1 MCWVWSAAAAY
12 SATWGEV
19 LWAWPATPPASAAD
33 LESLAEETLS
43 VVTRVWGV
51 WGVSEV
57 PLEGVGNEARG
68 EEVSEMMGEEVSET
82 MGEEVS
88 ETMGEEV
95 SETMG
100 EEVSETM
107 GEEVSETMGEEVSET
122 MEMKKKQMG
131 VET

>member
-1 MCWVWSAAAAY
+1 MRWVWSAAAAY

-19 LWAWPATPPASAAD
+19 MWAWPATPPASAAD

-43 VVTRVWGV
+43 VVTRV

-107 GEEVSETMGEEVSET
+107 
-122 MEMKKKQMG
+122 EMKKKQMG